1 MDGKKS
7 YEIES
12 SCYHLD
18 ENKTNSGEKKEKI
31 RKKIKRKKKDLHKIA
46 APILQ
51 RMLSKPSPF
60 YACELF
66 LVILLLHILRFFVQ
80 VLWMFAI

>member
-31 RKKIKRKKKDLHKIA
+31 RKKNQKKKKRFAQNGCSHSTEDDL
-46 APILQ
+46 
-51 RMLSKPSPF
+51 
-60 YACELF
+60 
-66 LVILLLHILRFFVQ
+66 
-80 VLWMFAI
+80 